1 MNTGHLLNDR
11 YRVERKVGGG
21 GMANV
26 FLARDTILERDV
38 AVKALRTDYIHDQE
52 FIARFDREAQS
63 ASSLSHP
70 NIVNIFDVGEDD
82 QTLYMVMEYV
92 EGMTLKEYIQ
102 QYGPIDVPL
111 ALDIMKQIASAIA
124 HAHENDIIHRD
135 IKPQNILI
143 DRFGQVKVTDFGIAM
158 ALSATALTQTNSILG
173 SVHYLSPE
181 QARGGMATKK
191 SDIYS
196 LGIVLFEL
204 LTGKL
209 PFSGQ
214 SPVSIALKHLQ
225 SDTPSVKE
233 INPDIPQSVE
243 NIVLQATA
251 KNPFYRYEDVYQF
264 EAALAAALSPE
275 KLNEEPFTIP
285 DEEGDETKAIPI
297 ITDDNLSEDEADA
310 DQTVVHQADAE
321 PTKSY
326 PEENSEQKKD
336 KKKKKDK
343 KPASKKK
350 KLIWISILVV
360 FLLGIGSAAIV
371 YAMQPQDVTIEEFE
385 DQPAEDARDLLESQ
399 NLLVDVEEVNSDE
412 IEPGYV
418 ERTDP
423 AAGRTVKEGSTV
435 TLFVSQGPEEIE
447 VDDYE
452 GEDFEEVE
460 TELNQEGFNDI
471 TPFERNSDQPVGEII
486 SQIQPEPGS
495 SVVPAD
501 TKVIFEVSAG
511 PEMVSLNNLTGM
523 NEEEVQDYVDR
534 NELVMNTHEEYSDDV
549 EEGLVARQSPESG
562 TDVEKGSAVDVYFS
576 LGSEEEPPR
585 SHSVSYMVP
594 YTLDDQEGTEEDEQ
608 GNDEQEDGE
617 ETENGDSASDDA
629 NNEEEETNASDED
642 NEDTNASDEENENN
656 EDTDAENE
664 DGEAESENEEETESE
679 ADAESSEPEEQ
690 TVRIYIEDS
699 NNDISDVYREET
711 ITEDTEVT
719 FTLTIAPGTDAEYRI
734 TRDDEEITERTVS
747 YEGEE
752 E

>member
-11 YRVERKVGGG
+11 YRIERKVGGG

-38 AVKALRTDYIHDQE
+38 AVKSLRTDYVHDQE

-102 QYGPIDVPL
+102 QFGPVEVPL

-264 EAALAAALSPE
+264 ETALVTALSPE
-275 KLNEEPFTIP
+275 KLNEEAFTIP

-297 ITDDNLSEDEADA
+297 ITDENLSQDDTE
-310 DQTVVHQADAE
+310 TGRTIVHHSDTD

-326 PEENSEQKKD
+326 PEEKNEKKKE
-336 KKKKKDK
+336 KKKKK

-350 KLIWISILVV
+350 KIIWISIL
-360 FLLGIGSAAIV
+360 LLLLIGIGTTAIV
-371 YAMQPQDVTIEEFE
+371 YAMQPQDVTIEDFAN
-385 DQPAEDARDLLESQ
+385 QPADEARDALESQ
-399 NLLVDVEEVNSDE
+399 NLLVEIEEVNSDE
-412 IEPGYV
+412 IESGFV

-423 AAGRTVKEGSTV
+423 VAGRTVKEGATI
-435 TLFVSQGPEEIE
+435 TLFVSQGPEQVEFG
-447 VDDYE
+447 DYE
-452 GEDFEEVE
+452 GDNFEEVE
-460 TELNQEGFNDI
+460 EQLEQEGFDDI

-486 SQIQPEPGS
+486 SQVQPDPGT

-523 NEEEVQDYVDR
+523 DEEEVQAYVDR
-534 NELVMNTHEEYSDDV
+534 NELVMNKHEEYSDDV
-549 EEGLVARQSPESG
+549 EEGLVISQSPESG
-562 TDVEKGSAVDVYFS
+562 TDLEKGSTVDVYFS
-576 LGSEEEPPR
+576 IGPEEEPPR

-594 YTLDDQEGTEEDEQ
+594 YTLDNEEETNEEDSGDENEQNDGNEEESEETSSGDGNNEGEDNGESNEENGENDGNEENDGSEENNGSEANEDTEEV
-608 GNDEQEDGE
+608 NGE
-617 ETENGDSASDDA
+617 ETE
-629 NNEEEETNASDED
+629 T
-642 NEDTNASDEENENN
+642 
-656 EDTDAENE
+656 
-664 DGEAESENEEETESE
+664 
-679 ADAESSEPEEQ
+679 SEPEEQ
-690 TVRIYIEDS
+690 IVRIYIGDS
-699 NNDISDVYREET
+699 DNDISDVYREIA

-734 TRDDEEITERTVS
+734 TRDDEEVSERTVS

>member
-1 MNTGHLLNDR
+1 MNKGHLLNDR
-11 YRVERKVGGG
+11 YKIERKIGGG

-26 FLARDTILERDV
+26 FLARDTILDRDV

-70 NIVNIFDVGEDD
+70 NIVNIYDVGEED
-82 QTLYMVMEYV
+82 QILYMVMEYV

-102 QYGPIDVPL
+102 QFGPVEVPL
-111 ALDIMKQIASAIA
+111 ALDIMKQISSAIA
-124 HAHENDIIHRD
+124 QAHENGIIHRD

-143 DRFGQVKVTDFGIAM
+143 DRFGQAKVTDFGIAM

-191 SDIYS
+191 SDVYS

-225 SDTPSVKE
+225 NDTPSVKE

-251 KNPFYRYEDVYQF
+251 KNPFYRYADVYQF
-264 EAALAAALSPE
+264 EAALETALSPE
-275 KLNEEPFTIP
+275 KLNEEPFKIP
-285 DEEGDETKAIPI
+285 DEAGDETKAIPI
-297 ITDDNLSEDEADA
+297 ITDEDLSQEDEAG
-310 DQTVVHQADAE
+310 QTIVHQADTE

-326 PEENSEQKKD
+326 PEESNG

-343 KPASKKK
+343 KKPSSKKK
-350 KLIWISILVV
+350 KIIWISIILLL
-360 FLLGIGSAAIV
+360 LLGIGTAAIV
-371 YAMQPQDVTIEEFE
+371 YAMQPKDVTIDDFVN
-385 DQPAEDARDLLESQ
+385 QPAAEARDALESQ
-399 NLLVDVEEVNSDE
+399 KLIVETEEVNSDE
-412 IEPGYV
+412 IESGYV

-423 AAGRTVKEGSTV
+423 VAGRTVKEGATI
-435 TLFVSQGPEEIE
+435 TLFVSQGPEQVEF
-447 VDDYE
+447 DDYV
-452 GEDFEEVE
+452 GEDFEEVRE
-460 TELNQEGFNDI
+460 KLEQEGFDADEI

-486 SQIQPEPGS
+486 SQVQPDPGA

-511 PEMVSLNNLTGM
+511 PKMVSLNNLTGM
-523 NEEEVQDYVDR
+523 NEEEVKAYLER
-534 NELVMNTHEEYSDDV
+534 NELSINQHEEHSDSV
-549 EEGLVARQSPESG
+549 EEGLVSSQSPNSG
-562 TDVEKGSAVDVYFS
+562 TDVEKGSTVDIYFS
-576 LGSEEEPPR
+576 LGPEEEPPR

-594 YTLDDQEGTEEDEQ
+594 YTLDKEENSQASSDEENNEEDKNSET
-608 GNDEQEDGE
+608 DE
-617 ETENGDSASDDA
+617 ENGDSENTDEG
-629 NNEEEETNASDED
+629 NEENTEIQEP
-642 NEDTNASDEENENN
+642 
-656 EDTDAENE
+656 
-664 DGEAESENEEETESE
+664 GE
-679 ADAESSEPEEQ
+679 Q
-690 TVRIYIEDS
+690 VVRIYIGDA
-699 NNDISDVYREET
+699 NNDISDVYDEQT
-711 ITEDTEVT
+711 ITEDTEVS
-719 FTLTIAPGTDAEYRI
+719 FTLTIAQGTDAEYRI
-734 TRDDEEITERTVS
+734 TRDDEIITERTVS